1 MITTLKHSM
10 GKAAAVL
17 VLIWLAAIA
26 AGCAS
31 QKKEGLTVPD
41 TGARKIVGIVVESD
55 ADTDRI
61 RILGNQPLTFTA
73 VSKSSPSGVA
83 LYFPGTELALED
95 AYVDL
100 EPLGRAGLVAG
111 VKPGTLATDA
121 STALIEI
128 DLRVDAPYD
137 AMRQGDEVLV
147 AFAKPLHISEGEAAP
162 VAPAVE
168 EAPVAV
174 QVEDLSGPAA
184 TRLEAVTVQRL
195 ENGVEIRVRADGP
208 VKDYSV
214 FTLNDPDRIVYDI
227 YGVTSPFIREQTIE
241 VGMPWVSR
249 VRHYG
254 DTEKLR
260 VVLDTAAEQF
270 QATTAKPIR
279 EGLLIHAGDVAREDA
294 DTSRA
299 TMAKTDA
306 VAWVNRVDFSA
317 EPTGKSVVTV
327 GTTRPVSYRLEK
339 VHDRL
344 LQLYL
349 DDTRIPDYRRRPLN
363 TTRFETA
370 VDRVVPAGGGP
381 GEDKSIVA
389 IELGEPVPSTVEQVD
404 NLILVH
410 LNEPP
415 TVVKQ
420 MGTSVETSPR
430 PEPIAGAPAPRA
442 RNFETEN
449 DTVADLEN
457 RYLKRKSYTGE
468 KIALD
473 FYETD
478 IKNVFR
484 ILKEVSGKNFA
495 IDPDVQG
502 AVTLSFDKPVP
513 WDQVMD
519 LVLRMN
525 QLGQVV
531 EGDVIRIAT
540 LQTLQREEK
549 LQQERIEAERKTRE
563 AERALEPLVTEYIAI
578 NYANVSDVKEKIG
591 DLVTKDRGSIVLD
604 QRNSQIIINDTAT
617 KIENIKKR
625 IENLDRMTPQV
636 LIEARIIEASKNF
649 SRDLGTRFRIGPTSP
664 IHSSRLGGEWDLSLA
679 SNFPKGSIIGSSDDS
694 TGISFDFTR
703 LTGSRLSIEAAID
716 ASEAEGE
723 TRIISSPRILTL
735 NAEEAII
742 KQGLTT
748 YQNRFDES
756 GNTVPEEVEI
766 NLELSVTP
774 EIKSDNRIDMKIEVK
789 KEDFAGLVAGNISK
803 STNFASTRLL
813 VNDGETIVI
822 GGITKTSD
830 SNGAEGLPG
839 LRRIPVLGY
848 LFGSKTDS
856 NDKQEL
862 LIFITTRIISAET
875 MQ

>member
-31 QKKEGLTVPD
+31 QKKEGPTVPD

-128 DLRVDAPYD
+128 DLRIDAPYD

-168 EAPVAV
+168 EAPVAA
-174 QVEDLSGPAA
+174 QVENLSGPAA

-327 GTTRPVSYRLEK
+327 GTTRPVSYR
-339 VHDRL
+339 
-344 LQLYL
+344 
-349 DDTRIPDYRRRPLN
+349 
-363 TTRFETA
+363 
-370 VDRVVPAGGGP
+370 
-381 GEDKSIVA
+381 
-389 IELGEPVPSTVEQVD
+389 
-404 NLILVH
+404 
-410 LNEPP
+410 
-415 TVVKQ
+415 
-420 MGTSVETSPR
+420 
-430 PEPIAGAPAPRA
+430 
-442 RNFETEN
+442 
-449 DTVADLEN
+449 
-457 RYLKRKSYTGE
+457 KRKSYTGE

-549 LQQERIEAERKTRE
+549 LRQERIEAERKTRE

>member
-1 MITTLKHSM
+1 MISAPNHSM

-17 VLIWLAAIA
+17 VLIWMATIA

-31 QKKEGLTVPD
+31 PKKGGPEVPD
-41 TGARKIVGIVVESD
+41 TGARKIVGIAVGSD

-83 LYFPGTELALED
+83 LHFPGTELAL
-95 AYVDL
+95 
-100 EPLGRAGLVAG
+100 G
-111 VKPGTLATDA
+111 
-121 STALIEI
+121 
-128 DLRVDAPYD
+128 
-137 AMRQGDEVLV
+137 Q
-147 AFAKPLHISEGEAAP
+147 AAP

-168 EAPVAV
+168 EAPVAA

-195 ENGVEIRVRADGP
+195 ENGIEIRVRADGP

-254 DTEKLR
+254 DAEKLR

-279 EGLLIHAGDVAREDA
+279 EGLLIHAGDMAREDA

-339 VHDRL
+339 VHERL
-344 LQLYL
+344 LKLYL

-381 GEDKSIVA
+381 GEDKSTVA
-389 IELGEPVPSTVEQVD
+389 IELGEPVLSTVEQVD
-404 NLILVH
+404 NLVLVH
-410 LNEPP
+410 LNEPS
-415 TVVKQ
+415 TVVRQ
-420 MGTSVETSPR
+420 MGKSVKASPR
-430 PEPIAGAPAPRA
+430 PEPIAGAPVPRA

-531 EGDVIRIAT
+531 EGEVIRIAT

-549 LQQERIEAERKTRE
+549 LRQERIEAERKTRE
-563 AERALEPLVTEYIAI
+563 AERTLEPLMTEYIAI

-617 KIENIKKR
+617 KIEKIKKR

-664 IHSSRLGGEWDLSLA
+664 IHSSLLGGEWDLSLA

>member
-31 QKKEGLTVPD
+31 QKKEGPTVPD

-128 DLRVDAPYD
+128 DLRIDAPYD

-168 EAPVAV
+168 EAPVAA
-174 QVEDLSGPAA
+174 QVENLSGPAA

-327 GTTRPVSYRLEK
+327 GTTRPVSYR
-339 VHDRL
+339 
-344 LQLYL
+344 
-349 DDTRIPDYRRRPLN
+349 
-363 TTRFETA
+363 
-370 VDRVVPAGGGP
+370 
-381 GEDKSIVA
+381 
-389 IELGEPVPSTVEQVD
+389 
-404 NLILVH
+404 
-410 LNEPP
+410 
-415 TVVKQ
+415 
-420 MGTSVETSPR
+420 
-430 PEPIAGAPAPRA
+430 
-442 RNFETEN
+442 
-449 DTVADLEN
+449 
-457 RYLKRKSYTGE
+457 KRKSYTGE

-531 EGDVIRIAT
+531 EGEVIRIAT

-549 LQQERIEAERKTRE
+549 LRQERIEAERKTRE
-563 AERALEPLVTEYIAI
+563 AERTLEPLMTEYIAI

-617 KIENIKKR
+617 KIEKIKKR

-664 IHSSRLGGEWDLSLA
+664 IHSSLLGGEWDLSLA